1 MELLLESVKS
11 VLKEGYKIAA
21 TWCGLTRW
29 VFNWRFA

>member
-11 VLKEGYKIAA
+11 VLKEGYKIA

-29 VFNWRFA
+29 VLNWRFA